1 MWNEELKPPSVG
13 AWLVMTM
20 LVISLLS
27 EALHTESE
35 LILGVF
41 GLIALGWAFTEIGGW
56 LQRCHKAGVWRRQ
69 A

>member
-13 AWLVMTM
+13 AWLFLTIA
-20 LVISLLS
+20 VIAVL
-27 EALHTESE
+27 ADAVHTDAN

-41 GLIALGWAFTEIGGW
+41 GLIAMGWAFTEIGGW
-56 LQRCHKAGVWRRQ
+56 LQRCHKAGVWRKQ